1 MVIRRTDAQRAAAR
15 LRRLNDPEPPRRSRR
30 RGRNQFPEPGAITE
44 LFREARRAHR

>member
-15 LRRLNDPEPPRRSRR
+15 LRRLNDPAPRQRR
-30 RGRNQFPEPGAITE
+30 RRAQRVFPEPGAIDE

>member
-15 LRRLNDPEPPRRSRR
+15 LRRLNDPEPARLTRR
-30 RGRNQFPEPGAITE
+30 RRRVFPEPGAIDE

>member
-15 LRRLNDPEPPRRSRR
+15 LRRLNDPPPPRSRR
-30 RGRNQFPEPGAITE
+30 RGRQPFPEPGAITE